1 MSDPDLWLDG
11 LCVELRKVVTQW
23 EGILTPVC
31 SAGNFTDKYTAE
43 FFEVEK

>member
-1 MSDPDLWLDG
+1 MAFLFITHT
-11 LCVELRKVVTQW
+11 ELTFP
-23 EGILTPVC
+23 PVC